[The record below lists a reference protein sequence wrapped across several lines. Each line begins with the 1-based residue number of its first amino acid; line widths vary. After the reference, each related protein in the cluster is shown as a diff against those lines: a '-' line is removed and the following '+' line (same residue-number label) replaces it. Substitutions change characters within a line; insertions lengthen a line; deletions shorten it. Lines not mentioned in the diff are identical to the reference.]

1 MTLQVQ
7 TLGGASPATG
17 PTVLVEGSNYS
28 GRWSKFL
35 VLEQRVACAV

>member
-7 TLGGASPATG
+7 MLGGASPVTG

-28 GRWSKFL
+28 DRWSKTL
-35 VLEQRVACAV
+35 VPQPRAACAV